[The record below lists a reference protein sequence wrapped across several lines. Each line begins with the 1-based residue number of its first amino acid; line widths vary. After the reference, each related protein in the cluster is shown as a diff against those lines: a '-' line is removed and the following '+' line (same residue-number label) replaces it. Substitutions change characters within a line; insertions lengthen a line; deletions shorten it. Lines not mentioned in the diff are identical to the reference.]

1 MTTKPRTYNADLAHL
16 PSALVPL
23 TEEQRWVV
31 WPWEL
36 RTTKSGKEKWTKPPR
51 QARDPKRNARSN
63 DPSTWGTY
71 TDAVAA
77 VAAGNADGI
86 GYMLK
91 ESNIGAIDLDH
102 CVDTE
107 STKLET
113 WAEQLCSEANG
124 AYQEITVS
132 GAGLRIIGTVNGPE
146 THRKFTFDRNTGA
159 GIELY
164 RNTARYITIS
174 GLQLGD
180 CVELPPLDALIDTL
194 FVRHSG
200 QVAGGF
206 DFNDAD
212 PQGSLDYD
220 DLIQNGAPEGER
232 SELFQAV
239 VWHLAGKGWSVEQI
253 TDELARHPNG
263 IGTKYADRLHAEV
276 SRSYEKWRSYK
287 RAAVTG
293 GATPSNDHWPQIY
306 IRNGELPRVVN
317 EAEDALLS
325 LGREVY
331 QRGGLIV
338 RPVMLNLKAADDRE
352 TSGWRLIPVTR
363 PWLVES
369 LTCAARFLK
378 YDGRSRDWVAVD
390 APDRVADA
398 YLNRHGTWKLPIL
411 AGITNAPFVRS
422 DGSVCEQPG
431 YDPASGLLFKPDD
444 ESFPPIPAQPS
455 QYDASLALGRLMHLI
470 ADFPFTTPAD
480 RSVALSAML
489 TALDRRSLPTAPL
502 HAFTSPAAGT
512 GKSLLVDIFAMLA
525 TGRLMPVI
533 SQGRTE
539 EELEKRLGAALLAGD
554 AAISIDNCEHP
565 LAGGFLCQMLTQQT
579 LNIRLLG
586 FSKNVETP
594 MNAALCATGNNLA
607 IAGDL
612 VRRTLLCSLDAQCE
626 RPELRTFETDVV
638 ETIRATRGQ
647 LVSAA
652 LTILRAWLVSGERM
666 KVSPFGSFDHWSRRI
681 REALIWLGQDD
692 PCNTATKVRAADPTR
707 EALLAVVAQWKQH
720 LGIHS
725 AYTAQQVINRAIV
738 NNDFYIALLN
748 VAAAKSGGNVVSNK
762 RLGWWLKNVEGKIVR
777 LTDEQ
782 HPLDLVLKKEG
793 TVAGYSKWQL
803 HDAIELRK
811 S

>member
-51 QARDPKRNARSN
+51 QARDPRRNARSN
-63 DPSTWGTY
+63 DPSTWGSY
-71 TDAVAA
+71 ADAVAA

-91 ESNIGAIDLDH
+91 DSNIGAIDLDH
-102 CVDTE
+102 CVDKE
-107 STKLET
+107 STKLEP
-113 WAEQLCSEANG
+113 WAEQLCGEANG

-132 GAGLRIIGTVNGPE
+132 GGGLRIIGTVRGPE
-146 THRKFTFDRNTGA
+146 THRRFAFDRNGA

-174 GLQLGD
+174 GLQIGQ
-180 CVELPPLDALIDTL
+180 CAELPSLDAFIDML
-194 FVRHSG
+194 FARHSG
-200 QVAGGF
+200 QAAGGL
-206 DFNDAD
+206 DFNDAG
-212 PQGSLDYD
+212 PQASPNYD

-239 VWHLAGKGWSVEQI
+239 VWHLAGKGWSAEQI
-253 TDELARHPNG
+253 TDELAQHPNG
-263 IGTKYADRLHAEV
+263 IGAKYADRLHAEIL
-276 SRSYEKWRSYK
+276 RSYEKWRSRK

-293 GATPSNDHWPQIY
+293 TTAPNDPWPQIY

-338 RPVMLNLKAADDRE
+338 RPVMLKLKAADDRE
-352 TSGWRLIPVTR
+352 TSGWRLISVTR

-378 YDGRSRDWVAVD
+378 YDRRSKDWVAVD

-411 AGITNAPFVRS
+411 AGITNAPFMRS

-431 YDPASGLLFKPDD
+431 YDPASGLLFKPDG
-444 ESFPPIPAQPS
+444 ESFLPIPAQPS
-455 QYDASLALGRLMHLI
+455 QDDASLALGRLMHLI
-470 ADFPFTTPAD
+470 SDFPFITPAD

-525 TGRLMPVI
+525 TGLMPVI

-594 MNAALCATGNNLA
+594 MNAALFATGNNLA

-626 RPELRTFETDVV
+626 RPELRTFETDVI

-647 LVSAA
+647 LVTAA

-692 PCNTATKVRAADPTR
+692 PCSTATKVRAADPMR

-720 LGIHS
+720 LGIQS
-725 AYTAQQVINRAIV
+725 AYT
-738 NNDFYIALLN
+738 
-748 VAAAKSGGNVVSNK
+748 
-762 RLGWWLKNVEGKIVR
+762 
-777 LTDEQ
+777 
-782 HPLDLVLKKEG
+782 
-793 TVAGYSKWQL
+793 
-803 HDAIELRK
+803 
-811 S
+811 

>member
-1 MTTKPRTYNADLAHL
+1 MTEKPRTHNADLAHL

-31 WPWEL
+31 WHWEL
-36 RTTKSGKEKWTKPPR
+36 RVTKNGKEKWTKPPR
-51 QARDPKRNARSN
+51 QARDPRRNARSN

-71 TDAVAA
+71 TDALAA

-107 STKLET
+107 STKLEP

-132 GAGLRIIGTVNGPE
+132 GGGLRIIGTVAGSE

-174 GLQLGD
+174 GAEIGGP
-180 CVELPPLDALIDTL
+180 CTKLPPLDAFIDTL
-194 FVRHSG
+194 FARHSG

-212 PQGSLDYD
+212 PQGSLDYN

-239 VWHLAGKGWSVEQI
+239 VWHLAGKGCSAEQI
-253 TDELARHPNG
+253 ADELAHHPNG
-263 IGTKYADRLHAEV
+263 IGAKYADRLHAEV
-276 SRSYEKWRSYK
+276 VRSYAKWRSRK

-293 GATPSNDHWPQIY
+293 SAAPDNDPWPQIY

-331 QRGGLIV
+331 QRGGLVV
-338 RPVMLNLKAADDRE
+338 RPVLSKLKAADDRE
-352 TSGWRLIPVTR
+352 TSGWHLIPVTR

-378 YDGRSRDWVAVD
+378 YDGRSKNWVAVD

-398 YLNRHGTWKLPIL
+398 YLARTGCWKLPIL
-411 AGITNAPFVRS
+411 TRITNVPFLRG

-431 YDPASGLLFKPDD
+431 YDPASGLLYKPDGR
-444 ESFPPIPAQPS
+444 SFPPIP
-455 QYDASLALGRLMHLI
+455 QYPTKADAGAALQAIDGLI
-470 ADFPFTTPAD
+470 EDFPFVSDAD
-480 RSVALSAML
+480 RSVALSAIL
-489 TALDRRSLPTAPL
+489 TALDRHAMATAPL
-502 HAFTSPAAGT
+502 HGFTSPAAGT
-512 GKSLLVDIFAMLA
+512 GKSLLVDLAAMLA
-525 TGRLMPVI
+525 TGRLTPVI
-533 SQGRTE
+533 SQGRSE

-554 AAISIDNCEHP
+554 VVVSIDNCEHE
-565 LAGGFLCQMLTQQT
+565 LQSVFLCQALTQQK
-579 LNIRLLG
+579 LNIRVLG
-586 FSKNVETP
+586 MSKNVETP
-594 MNAALCATGNNLA
+594 VTATVFATGNNLT

-612 VRRTLLCSLDAQCE
+612 TRRAGRARRPLRAPGAAQLRVRPDRRRQDRTRAPDSR
-626 RPELRTFETDVV
+626 RPDRAARLARGRGTD
-638 ETIRATRGQ
+638 RATTARLVRGMVAPDSRAAALARPSRPLQHHDQGAGRRSASGPARHRDRPVAPALDGRAGVHGPAADQPRGQ
-647 LVSAA
+647 RQRF
-652 LTILRAWLVSGERM
+652 LR
-666 KVSPFGSFDHWSRRI
+666 
-681 REALIWLGQDD
+681 
-692 PCNTATKVRAADPTR
+692 RAP
-707 EALLAVVAQWKQH
+707 
-720 LGIHS
+720 
-725 AYTAQQVINRAIV
+725 
-738 NNDFYIALLN
+738 
-748 VAAAKSGGNVVSNK
+748 
-762 RLGWWLKNVEGKIVR
+762 
-777 LTDEQ
+777 
-782 HPLDLVLKKEG
+782 
-793 TVAGYSKWQL
+793 
-803 HDAIELRK
+803 
-811 S
+811 